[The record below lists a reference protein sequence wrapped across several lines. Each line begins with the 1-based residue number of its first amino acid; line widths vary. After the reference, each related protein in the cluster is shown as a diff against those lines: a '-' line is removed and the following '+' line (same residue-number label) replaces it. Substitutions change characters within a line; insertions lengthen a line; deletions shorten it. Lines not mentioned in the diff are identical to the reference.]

1 MSVWLNLENILS
13 EIKNS
18 SHKNDVLI
26 TCKSQKSWSHKSWEY
41 NTESTIT
48 FGNDGGQEYI
58 KVDK

>member
-13 EIKNS
+13 EIKIAVIKTMFL
-18 SHKNDVLI
+18 SHVKVRKVDLI
-26 TCKSQKSWSHKSWEY
+26 KV
-41 NTESTIT
+41 ESTILIT